1 MDHKLNISY
10 EQFILSGCIFFERL
24 EEGMKSYPYEMLEG
38 TEEELYDKLN
48 ILYNK
53 NGEENCFVD
62 LYFHKL
68 NQSERKILFTVL
80 NEEQRLY
87 IEKITKDSNTV
98 FYRLTKELLEI
109 TAVLNAKEIL
119 FCTYYFSKFPCVVW
133 GNYGRKYPIFYKD
146 KEVREKIEGIITC
159 KKKNMDYLQ
168 R

>member
-1 MDHKLNISY
+1 MDHELNISY
-10 EQFILSGCIFFERL
+10 EKLILSGCIFFERL
-24 EEGMKSYPYEMLEG
+24 EEGLKNYPYEMLEG
-38 TEEELYDKLN
+38 TEEELYGKL
-48 ILYNK
+48 ITLYNK

-109 TAVLNAKEIL
+109 TAVLNAKEML
-119 FCTYYFSKFPCVVW
+119 FCTYYFSKYPCVIW

-146 KEVREKIEGIITC
+146 EEVREKIEGIITC
-159 KKKNMDYLQ
+159 KKKNMDYLH